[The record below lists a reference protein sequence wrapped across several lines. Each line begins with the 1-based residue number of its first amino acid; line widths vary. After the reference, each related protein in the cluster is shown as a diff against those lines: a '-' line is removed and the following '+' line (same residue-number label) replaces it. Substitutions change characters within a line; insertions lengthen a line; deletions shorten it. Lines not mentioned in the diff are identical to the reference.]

1 MSYLN
6 YPKFVHLESHIFQKT
21 SKMGQKKIF
30 FLDLASFFPYF
41 DPRMV
46 NIHCIIFCH
55 LEENLTKQKDMKNFG
70 YKYFFPPPQK
80 KLLNMVTLKKSM

>member
-6 YPKFVHLESHIFQKT
+6 YPKFVHLESQIFQKT

-30 FLDLASFFPYF
+30 FGFGQFFPYF

-70 YKYFFPPPQK
+70 YKYFFPPPK
-80 KLLNMVTLKKSM
+80 KYYLIW